1 MKAWWTAQSVRI
13 DALGLRERV
22 FLFLAILVC
31 LMALADTLWLSPA
44 QTEHTQLTQ
53 RFNKQNAELQKLRD
67 ELRAMPKLVD
77 PNLALRAELGQVK
90 IRLDGL
96 DAEIKTLTAPATGDT
111 PLTQVLVHFLRR
123 YDKLT
128 LVRTATLPSLAF
140 AAAPLQ
146 GVGPVASGVSRQG
159 IELTVAG
166 PYPELIRMVQ
176 TLEKAIPALR
186 WGDMK
191 MAAETLPPQLT
202 LQVFVIGVQ
211 P

>member
-1 MKAWWTAQSVRI
+1 MKAWWTAQSSRI

-31 LMALADTLWLSPA
+31 LMAFADALWLSPA

-53 RFNKQNAELQKLRD
+53 RFNKQNAELQRLRD

-77 PNLALRAELGQVK
+77 PNLALRTDLNQAK
-90 IRLDGL
+90 ARLDVL
-96 DAEIKTLTAPATGDT
+96 DTEIKTLTAPATAGT
-111 PLTQVLVHFLRR
+111 PLAQVLVHFLRR

-128 LVRTATLPSLAF
+128 LIRTATLPSP
-140 AAAPLQ
+140 AAAVVPVQ
-146 GVGPVASGVSRQG
+146 GAGPVTSGISRQG